1 MKVGRTTHMQ
11 PEVPEGAPEG
21 VDEESLMRELE
32 ERDPSDRRL
41 KAISLDSPVNVA
53 GNANHAAWIVKLMG
67 DRNVY

>member
-1 MKVGRTTHMQ
+1 LKVGRTSHMP

-41 KAISLDSPVNVA
+41 KAIANDSSVNVA
-53 GNANHAAWIVKLMG
+53 GNENHTAWIVKLMG